1 MKETEVQE
9 FIESQ
14 NEAHALLLRVLE
26 PVMEHEGLTMAQ
38 VMTLKNVKVLTQDG
52 HSCKMSDL
60 AAQRSLTPAAATGIV
75 DRLIQPGLV
84 SRSMDEHDRR
94 VILLSLTDEGEAA
107 LAKAEKALENLMRG
121 FFQRISDS
129 ERAASLR
136 VFRKLREYLN
146 EELAAARRK

>member
-1 MKETEVQE
+1 MRETEVQE
-9 FIESQ
+9 FIEAQ
-14 NEAHALLLRVLE
+14 NEVHALLLRALE
-26 PVMEHEGLTMAQ
+26 PAMEQEGLTLAQ
-38 VMTLKNVKVLTQDG
+38 VMTLKNVKALTQNG

-84 SRSMDEHDRR
+84 ARSVDGHDRR
-94 VILLSLTDEGEAA
+94 VILLSLTGEGEAA
-107 LAKAEKALENLMRG
+107 LAKAEKALQELLRG
-121 FFQRISDS
+121 FFQRISDR

-146 EELAAARRK
+146 GELAAARKK